1 VDTQRDFLLPDGKLY
16 VPGAERIVGY
26 LATLTMFARQWGITI
41 AGSVD
46 RHFPTDSELRRNGG
60 AYPDH
65 CMDHTAGQQK
75 VPATAPQQPIWI
87 ENRDYAE
94 LELQTVLQQPG
105 EVYIEK
111 QQFDVFAGNRNA
123 PRVFDILLHGK
134 EDVVVYGVVTEV
146 CVHYAIAGLKDRPA
160 RVHVPLDA
168 IVALSTEHEKETLER
183 WRDWGVRL
191 TTVSAVLATL
201 REKQP
206 NVSITS
212 LDR

>member
-1 VDTQRDFLLPDGKLY
+1 MHPHHTLFYDVDTQHDFLLPDGKLY
-16 VPGAERIVGY
+16 VPGAERI
-26 LATLTMFARQWGITI
+26 LPQLETLTRLAREKAILI

-46 RHFPTDSELRRNGG
+46 RHFLTDAELLRNEG

-75 VPATAPQQPIWI
+75 VPATAPRQPIWI

-94 LELQTVLQQPG
+94 GELQSLLRQSG

-111 QQFDVFAGNRNA
+111 QRFDVFAGNRNA
-123 PRVFDILLHGK
+123 ARLFDVLLQGK

-146 CVHYAIAGLKDRPA
+146 CVHYAIAGLRDWPV

-168 IVALSTEHEKETLER
+168 IAALSTEREQETLAQ
-183 WRDWGVRL
+183 WRDWDVRL
-191 TTVSAVLATL
+191 TTVAAIRAALT
-201 REKQP
+201 
-206 NVSITS
+206 
-212 LDR
+212 